1 MLGQLRDRPIDSLAF
16 GGNTFGRLVAL
27 VESGTISAAG
37 GKEVLAELIENGG
50 DPAEIVLRKNLRQV
64 SDTGTLGPLV
74 DKVLAD
80 NPDAVARYKA
90 GKTGLLGFLVG
101 QVMKASGGAASP
113 EKVQELLRARLA

>member
-1 MLGQLRDRPIDSLAF
+1 MSAVDII
-16 GGNTFGRLVAL
+16 
-27 VESGTISAAG
+27 ES
-37 GKEVLAELIENGG
+37 GG

-64 SDTGTLGPLV
+64 SDAGTLGPIV

-90 GKTGLLGFLVG
+90 GKTGLFGFLVG